1 MQSQG
6 VSSIMEGIRQEVKQF
21 DNFVNPR
28 NIARF
33 DVNGMN
39 KIPKKLRIAV
49 DRARRITDM
58 DSPKALVQ
66 VQRELEAL
74 GYTLDSFAEAMG
86 QAIKD
91 IG

>member
-1 MQSQG
+1 
-6 VSSIMEGIRQEVKQF
+6 
-21 DNFVNPR
+21 
-28 NIARF
+28 
-33 DVNGMN
+33 MN
-39 KIPKKLRIAV
+39 
-49 DRARRITDM
+49 
-58 DSPKALVQ
+58 SPKALVQ